1 MWIEDYSGK
10 ISQGTIVDGIPWK
23 DGEDQP
29 LGIVLSNACDLEHNH
44 SSFIIVAALVSAKDV
59 LTRTNDFKN
68 KLQDHKINQK
78 NAQKFFKPYINNES
92 IVRYY
97 FTGDYIEAGID
108 DYLMVDFQQIQSFDI
123 SSIESLEPLAQLRH
137 PFIEQMM
144 MRYTAYT
151 SRIPSDRVSEE
162 EFQKMVNYLAED
174 FLA

>member
-59 LTRTNDFKN
+59 LTRTNDFRN

-97 FTGDYIEAGID
+97 FIGEYTKAEID
-108 DYLMVDFQQIQSFDI
+108 DYLMVDFQQIQSFNI
-123 SSIESLEPLAQLRH
+123 SSIESLAPLAQLKH

>member
-44 SSFIIVAALVSAKDV
+44 NSFIIVAALVSAKDV
-59 LTRTNDFKN
+59 LTRTNDFRN

-97 FTGDYIEAGID
+97 FIGEYTKAEID
-108 DYLMVDFQQIQSFDI
+108 DYLMVDFQQIQSFNI
-123 SSIESLEPLAQLRH
+123 SSIESLAPLAQLKH